1 LDPITKA
8 LNKIDEMKFESITKF
23 GWDQKDT
30 FVKVYIT
37 SGLDGIG
44 KIPKENITFE
54 VEDDNLDLKVQNL
67 NNKNYRLRIPE
78 L

>member
-1 LDPITKA
+1 MDPISRA
-8 LNKIDEMKFESITKF
+8 LNKIDEMKFESLTKF

-37 SGLDGIG
+37 SGLDGVG

-54 VEDDNLDLKVQNL
+54 CEDDNLDLKVQNL
-67 NNKNYRLRIPE
+67 KNKNYRLRIPE